1 MFDPPDGFD
10 YTALGFDSGNDEGD
24 DQTDEF
30 ETTPTS
36 ELARHV
42 GDDGEQILENE
53 NIFRE
58 KSK

>member
-1 MFDPPDGFD
+1 MKEVVTELNDIDS
-10 YTALGFDSGNDEGD
+10 FDSGNDEGD